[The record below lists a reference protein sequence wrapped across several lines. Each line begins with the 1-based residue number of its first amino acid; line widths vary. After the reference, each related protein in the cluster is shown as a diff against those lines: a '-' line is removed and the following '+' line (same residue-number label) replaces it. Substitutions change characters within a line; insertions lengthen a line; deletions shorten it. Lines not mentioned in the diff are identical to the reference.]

1 MTTNKKNEKRNL
13 HIHNS
18 WFHLLLITV
27 LVLGI
32 FFRFVNID
40 RKIYDFDEVYTSLR
54 ISGYTMAEME
64 QELRN
69 GQVISIKDLQKYQA
83 SNPEKNAIDT
93 IKGLALEE
101 SQLTP
106 LYFILV
112 RFWVQ
117 WLGNSVAVT
126 RSLSVCISLLAFP
139 AIYWLCQELFTSR
152 RIGWI
157 AIALIAVS
165 PVHVIYAQVA
175 RFYSLWTVLILL
187 SSAALLRAIRVKT
200 NLSWGI
206 YSLTVILGLYTHL
219 YFGLVAI
226 SQGIYVISI
235 KGFQFSKTL
244 IYYILASLVGLI
256 AFSPWLLL
264 LITSP
269 NPETLQWTQYKQP
282 LFSIT
287 VRWVDMLRSTF
298 LDIGVSPIDQVTLKP
313 ELVPLI
319 LIILTSIVYAIYFI
333 CRNTPQRVHFFVL
346 TLISSVGLPLILADL
361 IFQHRYGATK
371 YILPS
376 ILGIQLALAYL
387 IATKLSDYSSNRRQQ
402 NLWKTLTSTLLFI
415 SVISCTISTKAEIW
429 WNSHPHVS
437 QDIASIADSVNQ
449 SLQPLVISDYDNMTF
464 IQVLGY
470 QLEPK
475 VRLLLVKEHN
485 TPKIPTGFSD
495 MFLFRSSESL
505 RTGLRKKYN
514 TQTKQIYSTL
524 WKLENPITH

>member
-1 MTTNKKNEKRNL
+1 MHRKSTNSKKWGHFN
-13 HIHNS
+13 H
-18 WFHLLLITV
+18 WFHLLIITLLI
-27 LVLGI
+27 LGI

-69 GQVISIKDLQKYQA
+69 GKVISIKDLQKYQA
-83 SNPEKNAIDT
+83 PNPEKNAIDT

-106 LYFILV
+106 LYFILA
-112 RFWVQ
+112 RFWVKSF
-117 WLGNSVAVT
+117 GNSVAVT
-126 RSLSVCISLLAFP
+126 RSLSAYISLLAFP
-139 AIYWLCQELFTSR
+139 AIYWLCQELFASR
-152 RIGWI
+152 LIGWI
-157 AIALIAVS
+157 AIALIAIS

-187 SSAALLRAIRVKT
+187 SSAALLQAIRGKT

-235 KGFQFSKTL
+235 KGFRFRKTL
-244 IYYILASLVGLI
+244 IYYIISSLVGLI
-256 AFSPWLLL
+256 AFSPWLLI

-269 NPETLQWTQYKQP
+269 NPETLQWIQYKQT
-282 LFSIT
+282 LFAIT
-287 VRWVDMLRSTF
+287 VRWVDMVRSTF
-298 LDIGVSPIDQVTLKP
+298 LDIGVSPINELTIKP
-313 ELVPLI
+313 ELVPFI
-319 LIILTSIVYAIYFI
+319 LIILTSMLYAIYFI
-333 CRNTPQRVHFFVL
+333 FRNTPQRIHFFVL
-346 TLISSVGLPLILADL
+346 TLISSVGLPLILADF

-376 ILGIQLALAYL
+376 LLGIQLAFAYL
-387 IATKLSDYSSNRRQQ
+387 IATKLNDCYSHRWQKR
-402 NLWKTLTSTLLFI
+402 LWKTLTSMLLVMGI
-415 SVISCTISTKAEIW
+415 ISCTMSAQAEIW

-437 QDIASIADSVNQ
+437 QDIPSIADSVNQ
-449 SLQPLVISDYDNMTF
+449 STQPLLISDYNDLKF

-470 QLEPK
+470 KLEPK
-475 VRLLLVKEHN
+475 VWLLLVEEPSIPEI
-485 TPKIPTGFSD
+485 PKGFSD
-495 MFLFRSSESL
+495 VFLFRPSEPL
-505 RTGLRKKYN
+505 IAGLGKEYN
-514 TQTKQIYSTL
+514 TQIKSIYPPL
-524 WKLENPITH
+524 WKIENYTAY

>member
-1 MTTNKKNEKRNL
+1 MQSKSKKLKQRKFP
-13 HIHNS
+13 NS
-18 WFHLLLITV
+18 GFHLFVLGVLI
-27 LVLGI
+27 LGI

-40 RKIYDFDEVYTSLR
+40 RKIYEFDEVYTSLR

-83 SNPEKNAIDT
+83 PNPEKNLVDT

-106 LYFILV
+106 LYFILA

-117 WLGNSVAVT
+117 WFGDSVAVT
-126 RSLSVCISLLAFP
+126 RSLSACISLLAFP
-139 AIYWLCQELFTSR
+139 AIYWLCQELFTSW

-157 AIALIAVS
+157 AMALIAIS

-200 NLSWGI
+200 NLGWGI
-206 YSLTVILGLYTHL
+206 YSLTVILGIYTHL
-219 YFGLVAI
+219 YFGLVAMG
-226 SQGIYVISI
+226 QGIYVISI
-235 KGFQFSKTL
+235 KGFRFSKTL

-256 AFSPWLLL
+256 TFSPWLLI

-282 LFSIT
+282 LFAIT
-287 VRWVDMLRSTF
+287 VRWVDMVRSAF
-298 LDIGVSPIDQVTLKP
+298 MDIGVSPINQVTLKP
-313 ELVPLI
+313 ELVPFI
-319 LIILTSIVYAIYFI
+319 LITLTSIIYAIYFI

-346 TLISSVGLPLILADL
+346 TLISSVGLTLVLADF

-376 ILGIQLALAYL
+376 ILGIQLAFAYL
-387 IATKLSDYSSNRRQQ
+387 IATKLNDSFSHRWQQ
-402 NLWKTLTSTLLFI
+402 RLWKTLTSMLLGMGI
-415 SVISCTISTKAEIW
+415 ISCTISAQAEIW

-437 QDIASIADSVNQ
+437 HDIPSIADLVNQ
-449 SLQPLVISDYDNMTF
+449 SPQPLVISDYDDLKF

-475 VRLLLVKEHN
+475 VQLLLVEK
-485 TPKIPTGFSD
+485 PSIAKVPTGFSD
-495 MFLFRSSESL
+495 VFLYRPSESL
-505 RTGLRKKYN
+505 RTGLVKKYN
-514 TQTKQIYSTL
+514 TQIKRIYPPL
-524 WKLENPITH
+524 WKLENHTR

>member
-1 MTTNKKNEKRNL
+1 MIKDEKTETVK
-13 HIHNS
+13 IKFYTS
-18 WFHLLLITV
+18 WFHLLIIIV

-32 FFRFVNID
+32 FFRFVNIE

-54 ISGYTMAEME
+54 ISGYTMVEME
-64 QELRN
+64 QALRN

-83 SNPEKNAIDT
+83 PNPEKNAIDT

-106 LYFILV
+106 LYFILA

-117 WLGNSVAVT
+117 WFGDSVAVT
-126 RSLSVCISLLAFP
+126 RSLSACISLLTFP

-157 AIALIAVS
+157 AIALIAIS

-200 NLSWGI
+200 KLSWSI
-206 YSLTVILGLYTHL
+206 YSLTFILGLYTHL

-235 KGFQFSKTL
+235 KGFRFRKTL

-256 AFSPWLLL
+256 AFSPWLLIM
-264 LITSP
+264 ITSP
-269 NPETLQWTQYKQP
+269 NPETLQWTQYKQT
-282 LFSIT
+282 LFAIT
-287 VRWVDMLRSTF
+287 VRWVDMVRSTF
-298 LDIGVSPIDQVTLKP
+298 MDINISPINEVTLKP
-313 ELVPLI
+313 ESVPFI
-319 LIILTSIVYAIYFI
+319 LIILMSIIYAIYFI
-333 CRNTPQRVHFFVL
+333 CRNTPQRVNFFVL
-346 TLISSVGLPLILADL
+346 TLISSVGLPLMLADF

-376 ILGIQLALAYL
+376 ILGIQLAFAYL
-387 IATKLSDYSSNRRQQ
+387 IATKINDCSVHRWQQ
-402 NLWKTLTSTLLFI
+402 ILGKTLTSMLLFMGI
-415 SVISCTISTKAEIW
+415 ISCTMSAQAEIW

-437 QDIASIADSVNQ
+437 RDIPSIADSVNQ
-449 SLQPLVISDYDNMTF
+449 SSQPLVISDYNDLKF

-475 VRLLLVKEHN
+475 VKLLLVEEPN
-485 TPKIPTGFSD
+485 IPVIINGFSD
-495 MFLFRSSESL
+495 VFLYRPSESL
-505 RTGLRKKYN
+505 RAGLGERYN
-514 TQTKQIYSTL
+514 TQFKQIYQPF
-524 WKLENPITH
+524 WKLENHIAD